1 MKKIIGLLCC
11 FVIYCVSASA
21 ALIQRPAGC
30 PDSVFPLNLA
40 TFDQLCLQ
48 FNFEKIDWEVAR
60 NRCLSDGGDLIQ
72 IRTGILQSF
81 LQQILTSQHMEKTG
95 FWIGASDRD
104 VESQW
109 EWVTGDKNMTYSNWQ
124 DGQGTKAGKHSPDSD
139 LDDCALM
146 RVDYDFK
153 WYDVP
158 CRNKYLTY
166 SYICEFATSKSSA
179 VKPNHGCTDLL
190 TIVAM
195 VLIHVLIFMRGY
207 RKEGVRGSGPPPRE
221 NWSLL
226 NLHIYSAPADECPHN
241 LGKSDLYVYG
251 NVCLKVHYG
260 NYDWVDARH
269 RCQKEGGDLIQIRD
283 SGMQQFL
290 QRVLSGQRSED
301 TGFWIG
307 ASDSESESHWKWVA
321 GDPKMTYSHWG
332 PGQGP
337 SQSGFLFSDGGHE
350 DCALMKIHDGFRW
363 QDYECSLFFYHY
375 SFICQHDKINLH
387 TQLQYETTTEE
398 TVGPIIG

>member
-1 MKKIIGLLCC
+1 MKKINGLLCC

-30 PDSVFPLNLA
+30 HDSLFPLNLA

-72 IRTGILQSF
+72 IRNESLQTF
-81 LQQILTSQHMEKTG
+81 LQQVLTSQHMEKTG

-104 VESQW
+104 LESQW

-166 SYICEFATSKSSA
+166 SYICQFAINGSESSA
-179 VKPNHGCTDLL
+179 GNTNNAGNTTNAGHTNHSYT
-190 TIVAM
+190 V
-195 VLIHVLIFMRGY
+195 
-207 RKEGVRGSGPPPRE
+207 
-221 NWSLL
+221 
-226 NLHIYSAPADECPHN
+226 
-241 LGKSDLYVYG
+241 
-251 NVCLKVHYG
+251 
-260 NYDWVDARH
+260 
-269 RCQKEGGDLIQIRD
+269 
-283 SGMQQFL
+283 
-290 QRVLSGQRSED
+290 
-301 TGFWIG
+301 
-307 ASDSESESHWKWVA
+307 
-321 GDPKMTYSHWG
+321 
-332 PGQGP
+332 
-337 SQSGFLFSDGGHE
+337 
-350 DCALMKIHDGFRW
+350 LMKFAAVFMVT
-363 QDYECSLFFYHY
+363 L
-375 SFICQHDKINLH
+375 
-387 TQLQYETTTEE
+387 QLLLL
-398 TVGPIIG
+398 